1 MKTPF
6 ISYNRSQG
14 AFQVGES
21 ITVLAGWCAQRGHE
35 LCTPSPSIL
44 PCASLPFGCF
54 WVIFYNEL
62 VFVSKVLFWILWIIL
77 LNYQTWRWSC
87 NDPWICTYLGKS
99 VGSLDTHFQLA
110 FEIREVLWG
119 GVCIIW
125 VVGIRFEMQSNQ
137 LVSDN

>member
-1 MKTPF
+1 MEKTPF

-35 LCTPSPSIL
+35 LCTPSPYTLS
-44 PCASLPFGCF
+44 CASLPFGCF

-62 VFVSKVLFWILWIIL
+62 VFVSKVLFWNLWIIL

-87 NDPWICTYLGKS
+87 NDPWICSYLGKS
-99 VGSLDTHFQLA
+99 VGSLDTPFSAGVWNEGSFVGWGLCQLGSWCKIWIA
-110 FEIREVLWG
+110 EHPV
-119 GVCIIW
+119 GV
-125 VVGIRFEMQSNQ
+125 R
-137 LVSDN
+137 